1 MYTAKIQNKN
11 GQILTLTQKEQ
22 IYQVLSI
29 EGLDPEKA
37 TVNLTPIVG
46 VDGALFNSSRL
57 ETKEITITLKINGD
71 AEQNRLALY
80 QYARTKEWCRFYF
93 SNERRNVY
101 IDGIVDDFNCNP
113 FEESEIAQIVIL
125 CPAPYFSDLTEIID
139 DISSTVSL
147 FTFPFTIN
155 QTEPIPISE
164 LIENRQANVINGS
177 ETEVGIK
184 IEVTFYSS
192 ATSIEIRNATTGEDI
207 TVEYDFENLDVLTIT
222 TVKGKK
228 SLRLMRNGT
237 EINLFPALV
246 KGSVLFQL
254 QVGSN
259 ILESACDGDV
269 NIKLYHSNLYRG
281 V

>member
-11 GQILTLTQKEQ
+11 GNILVLTQKEQ
-22 IYQVLSI
+22 VYQLQSI
-29 EGLDPEKA
+29 EGLNPPHG
-37 TVNLTPIVG
+37 TVNTTVIVG
-46 VDGALFNSSRL
+46 MDGALYNSSKL
-57 ETKEITITLKINGD
+57 ETREIVITLKINGD

-80 QYARTKEWCRFYF
+80 SYFRTKEWCRFFY
-93 SNERRNVY
+93 SNDSRNVY
-101 IDGIVDDFNCNP
+101 IDGYVTNVECSL
-113 FEESEIAQIVIL
+113 FEQEEIAQITIL
-125 CPAPYFSDLTEIID
+125 CPAPYFSDLTEIVD

-147 FTFPFTIN
+147 FTFPFSIN
-155 QTEPIPISE
+155 EDEPIPISE
-164 LIENRQANVINGS
+164 LIENREANVINSS
-177 ETEVGIK
+177 ETEVGIT
-184 IEVTFYSS
+184 IEITFFS
-192 ATSIEIRNATTGEDI
+192 AAQSVEIRNATTGEDI
-207 TVEYDFENLDVLTIT
+207 TVNYGFQNLDVLKII

-237 EINLFPALV
+237 EINLFPALK

-259 ILESACDGDV
+259 ILESTCDGDV

>member
-11 GQILTLTQKEQ
+11 GNILVLTQKEQ
-22 IYQVLSI
+22 VYQLQSI
-29 EGLDPEKA
+29 EGLNPPHG
-37 TVNLTPIVG
+37 TVNTTVIVG
-46 VDGALFNSSRL
+46 MDGALYNSAKL
-57 ETKEITITLKINGD
+57 ETREIVITLKINGD

-80 QYARTKEWCRFYF
+80 SYFRTKEWCRFFYT
-93 SNERRNVY
+93 NESRNVY
-101 IDGIVDDFNCNP
+101 IDGYVTNVECSL
-113 FEESEIAQIVIL
+113 FEQEEIAQITIL
-125 CPAPYFSDLTEIID
+125 CPSPYFSDLTEIVD

-147 FTFPFTIN
+147 FTFPFSIN
-155 QTEPIPISE
+155 QDEPIPISE
-164 LIENRQANVINGS
+164 RIENREANVINSS
-177 ETEVGIK
+177 ETEVGIT
-184 IEVTFYSS
+184 IEVTFFS
-192 ATSIEIRNATTGEDI
+192 AANSVEIRNATTGEDI
-207 TVEYDFENLDVLTIT
+207 TVEYSFQNLDVLKIV

-228 SLRLMRNGT
+228 NLRLMRDGS

-259 ILESACDGDV
+259 ILEYQSDGDV

>member
-11 GQILTLTQKEQ
+11 GQILVLTQKEQ
-22 IYQVLSI
+22 VYQLQSI
-29 EGLDPEKA
+29 EGLNPPQG
-37 TVNLTPIVG
+37 TVNTTVIVG
-46 VDGALFNSSRL
+46 MDGALYNSAKLQTR
-57 ETKEITITLKINGD
+57 EIVITMKINGEV
-71 AEQNRLALY
+71 EQNRLALY
-80 QYARTKEWCRFYF
+80 SYFRTKEWCRFFYT
-93 SNERRNVY
+93 NESRNVY
-101 IDGIVDDFNCNP
+101 IDGYVTNVECSIFAQ
-113 FEESEIAQIVIL
+113 EEIAQITIL

-207 TVEYDFENLDVLTIT
+207 TVNYDFQNLDVLKIVTI
-222 TVKGKK
+222 KGQK

-259 ILESACDGDV
+259 ILESQSDGDV
-269 NIKLYHSNLYRG
+269 QIKLYHSNLYRG